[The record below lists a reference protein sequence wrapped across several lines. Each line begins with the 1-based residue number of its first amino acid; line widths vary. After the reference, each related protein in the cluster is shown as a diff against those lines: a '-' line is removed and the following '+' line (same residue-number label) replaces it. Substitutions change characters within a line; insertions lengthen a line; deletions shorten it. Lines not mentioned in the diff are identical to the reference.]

1 MRDNVPAAAKA
12 RRASQAGGADTENTG
27 GATGADEGFDL
38 DAELDKVIGLDA
50 VKDMLRSIRNSVQVA
65 QAALPSPSPLTPNPY
80 PYPYPYPYPDPY
92 PYPYPYPDPDPDPDP
107 DPQP

>member
-65 QAALPSPSPLTPNPY
+65 QAALPSPSPLTPTP
-80 PYPYPYPYPDPY
+80 
-92 PYPYPYPDPDPDPDP
+92 
-107 DPQP
+107 